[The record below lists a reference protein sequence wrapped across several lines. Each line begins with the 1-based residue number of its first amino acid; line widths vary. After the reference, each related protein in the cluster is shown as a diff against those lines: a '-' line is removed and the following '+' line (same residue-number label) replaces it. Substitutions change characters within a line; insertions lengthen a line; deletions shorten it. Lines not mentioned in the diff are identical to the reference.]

1 MAERGFYAP
10 MKVLCQPRNEN
21 VKSLSVCPESEQ
33 QIAVRRRDRLL
44 EFRDLPGKVSS
55 GREDGQAGGVQ
66 KVGHGGVGRLS
77 SEDEQKGRRMWVFSL
92 GGKYEHSSTGQCV
105 HFARKDS
112 SRSRETSFLTPLTS
126 YPSKNSYSFNRA

>member
-1 MAERGFYAP
+1 

-21 VKSLSVCPESEQ
+21 VKSLSVRPESEQ

-55 GREDGQAGGVQ
+55 GREHGQAGGVQ

-77 SEDEQKGRRMWVFSL
+77 SEDGQKRRMWVFSL
-92 GGKYEHSSTGQCV
+92 GGKYEHSSTIQCV
-105 HFARKDS
+105 LFGQER
-112 SRSRETSFLTPLTS
+112 
-126 YPSKNSYSFNRA
+126 